1 MVEKEEVIK
10 EKITHSGVFNF
21 SEFYSYAHSWL
32 KEEDYG
38 VAEEK
43 YNEKVSGNS
52 RDITI
57 EWKASKEVSDYFK
70 VSIKVEFQIEGLVDV
85 EVEVDGKK
93 KKTNKGKVT
102 VDIKA
107 ALLKDPES
115 KWESS
120 SFNRFLREIYNK
132 YIIPK
137 RLENVQGKVIS
148 DVQDFKEELKSF
160 LELTGRR

>member
-10 EKITHSGVFNF
+10 EKISHSGIFSF

-32 KEEDYG
+32 KDEDYG

-43 YNEKVSGNS
+43 YNEKVSGNT
-52 RDITI
+52 RDIAI
-57 EWKASKEVSDYFK
+57 EWKATKQTSDYFK
-70 VSIKVEFQIEGLVDV
+70 ESWKIEFEVEGLTDV
-85 EVEVDGKK
+85 EVEIDGKK

-102 VDIKA
+102 VNIKA

-115 KWESS
+115 KWGGS

-137 RLENVQGKVIS
+137 RLENVQERIIS
-148 DVQDFKEELKSF
+148 DVKDFKEELKAF
-160 LELTGRR
+160 LELTGKR